1 MVAFIKPGVIALAW
15 TKDMND
21 PQYAFCQATYK
32 VLKKATDAQGRPFE
46 IHKILVPSP
55 ALYMTKEESKGIVTG
70 AYNAKPREDGGRL
83 AASYINFYQG
93 KDFVILPAFGVKEDA
108 LALKQIKAL
117 FPEKKVHQ
125 ILTREILLGGGNIH
139 CITMQIPKE

>member
-1 MVAFIKPGVIALAW
+1 M
-15 TKDMND
+15 
-21 PQYAFCQATYK
+21 
-32 VLKKATDAQGRPFE
+32 
-46 IHKILVPSP
+46 
-55 ALYMTKEESKGIVTG
+55 
-70 AYNAKPREDGGRL
+70 
-83 AASYINFYQG
+83 
-93 KDFVILPAFGVKEDA
+93 KEDA